1 MARAATIPG
10 PTGHPV
16 FGMARELRGD
26 LLGTLLGNFKRY
38 GDFVVYRIGP
48 VRGPRRIQRS
58 VVAVHHPDAVQ
69 RVLSKDH
76 VFTRMA
82 GPLRAVREM
91 FGENLVTADG
101 EAWQRQRRTLQPL
114 FTRQR
119 ITEYSEAMEAEAR
132 RVIGDLAVPGE
143 VVDVARLVEVYTLRV
158 LGRTLFKGPGEL
170 DERTVADL
178 GRLVP
183 LVGRAIRS
191 RAILPLRAPLTWP
204 TPANRRFVKTRDE
217 LYAVVDRVL
226 DSRLR
231 DNLPLADEDL
241 LARLQA
247 AREPETGETFSAQE
261 VRDQAL
267 MFLLAGHTT
276 TTSAL
281 TSTVYLL
288 GRNPEIQE
296 RVAQAAASP
305 PPLSPA
311 PDLVSAAVMEGMR
324 LYPPSSM
331 LARRALVDTELG
343 EHTIAAGSNVLVSAW
358 VTHRHPEFWEA
369 PEVFDP
375 HRFIDAQSRPRCAYF
390 PFGDGGRTC
399 IGRHFALAESTILVR
414 ELLRSYRL
422 VALDAELPMAQL
434 ASLRPSGPVRIK
446 FERR

>member
-1 MARAATIPG
+1 MAGAVTIPG
-10 PTGHPV
+10 PPGHPL

-38 GDFVVYRIGP
+38 GDFVIYRIGP
-48 VRGPRRIQRS
+48 ARGPRRIRRS
-58 VVAVHHPDAVQ
+58 VVAVHHPEAVKL
-69 RVLSKDH
+69 VLTEEQAFS
-76 VFTRMA
+76 RLA
-82 GPLRAVREM
+82 GPLRAVKEM
-91 FGENLVTADG
+91 FGENLVTSEG
-101 EAWQRQRRTLQPL
+101 EAWQRQRRTLQPI

-119 ITEYSEAMEAEAR
+119 VAEYAEAMGAEAR
-132 RVIGDLAVPGE
+132 GVAGDLAVPGE

-231 DNLPLADEDL
+231 SNLPSADEDL

-247 AREPETGETFSAQE
+247 AREPETGEVFSAQE

-296 RVAQAAASP
+296 WVAQAAASP
-305 PPLSPA
+305 LPLPPARDP
-311 PDLVSAAVMEGMR
+311 VSAAVMEGMR

-343 EHTIAAGSNVLVSAW
+343 GHPIAAGSNVLVSAW

-369 PEVFDP
+369 PEAFDP
-375 HRFIDAQSRPRCAYF
+375 RRFIDAQSRPRYTYF
-390 PFGDGGRTC
+390 PFGGGGRTC
-399 IGRHFALAESTILVR
+399 IGRHFALVESTILVR
-414 ELLRSYRL
+414 ELLRAYKL
-422 VALDAELPMAQL
+422 VALDAELPVAQL
-434 ASLRPSGPVRIK
+434 ASLRPSGPVRMK